1 MSSSIQSRWYQERLS
16 YVFSMLAKMLDELK
30 STRDSI
36 QYSESQLTSLRKRE
50 DELIANIEELKKV
63 AKDRLKELDD
73 IERNPSGRN

>member
-1 MSSSIQSRWYQERLS
+1 MSSVPNRWYQERLS